1 MFPHPLTARRR
12 LVYNRVPT
20 LTGASPAEYVLRLTK
35 IELTGFKSFAL
46 PTAIETDNDILGLVG
61 PNGAGKSN
69 ILDAVHFAFGEQ
81 KPTMLRVGRVS
92 DIIFGGAKSHTRQ
105 NLARVQLTFEYFE
118 KDDEE
123 PQLAEELQLITLPEE
138 DETVDYAS
146 RPYGSEVG
154 EFEPEPETGPALDD
168 EIGVAGLDKLQPG
181 DVITLTRKAYR
192 DGLSEYSLNGKSVR
206 LSTVDRFFARFQL
219 GRYSAFS
226 INQGEVEK
234 KLLSSPRDIREWL
247 GEASGVALL
256 LRAKETVARRLQR
269 SQRNLTRISDIL
281 LTLRD
286 DVKAL
291 GEQAEDTERHNYL
304 EQQRR
309 WLAGYLARG
318 RLLSAAAK
326 AEKIR
331 GERSSHAQRLTKL
344 ETDIAARQAELEQ
357 AEREAAELLEH
368 ERQMMDELNAQR
380 DALSRQ
386 RISESVLQE
395 KQRSLTSRRD
405 EDAGRLG
412 SVEQRTGE
420 LAGRFEN
427 LQGRVTRSAGALKKT
442 GETLR
447 NAEELLLREENSVV
461 WLKDELASADKK
473 RVELEQELAV
483 TREKLAHAHHERT
496 QTDRRLAGVEK
507 EREAR
512 ASELARLKSD
522 SDQLSLDFEKK
533 EERLATEERRL
544 AEARKRYEEISNDLR
559 AAEKQLAAVNERS
572 GYMAAMKNTYEELK
586 SEFYTRDAAA
596 SPSLT
601 LTPLLDLVS
610 FDEEWADAVEL
621 ALGDVARALVLAD
634 DGGESIIDE
643 RTLHGI
649 FIAPATA
656 VSSSA
661 DAPWVSLWN
670 QLHGGAGVI
679 AALRSSLGEIAVVE
693 RSDEASA
700 LLAKHPTLAGCIIRP
715 ALTLVTRGVIRK
727 PGAPETS
734 LLFRRHAEMPR
745 VDEEVI
751 ELAAKR
757 AQLEK
762 RVQELEAERDRWA
775 SESVHWD
782 KAVRNLQMMSLDLRG
797 KLSEAISRE
806 EGIMTER
813 ERIAEEHRGLA
824 ARRDE
829 LAAQER
835 ELDTRA
841 NELTAKLKK
850 ISAEATRSSESLQ
863 STEQALD
870 ERRKEIRELEKAR
883 MKLATEHEVAETQ
896 FASLTR
902 ERENL
907 EAEHDRLSADLDS
920 AAAQLKAVS
929 DEQKELATELKKAE
943 KRIGRLEKDA
953 EKRAAEQS
961 SLTERRERITTEIQS
976 LTENRLRLETSSGDY
991 QERLWEVESEVSEI
1005 IREIHGNLGISIITM
1020 MHELAQ
1026 DAVRPAVQPADFF
1039 PRFAAAE
1046 SPAVTED
1053 VAQESAPLLDY
1064 HKLTEKQIRE
1074 ELGRIERALANLGEV
1089 NPLAPRDFCER
1100 HERLQFLTQQEQ
1112 DLKLAIEDM
1121 KEMLEKLDRQT
1132 RDRFARSLKLIE
1144 GKFNELF
1151 MRLFGGGFARFKL
1164 TEPGD
1169 LIESGVEIEVQLPNA
1184 RRQNIKALSGGER
1197 SLLFIAL
1204 FIAVHMVRPGSFCV
1218 LDEVDASLD
1227 DVNIVRLCQLLED
1240 LSQREQFL
1248 VITHNKRTMKVMQR
1262 LIGVVTQPRGISRV
1276 IEVSLKQAERYADKG
1291 AA

>member
-1 MFPHPLTARRR
+1 M
-12 LVYNRVPT
+12 
-20 LTGASPAEYVLRLTK
+20 GASPAGYVLRLTK

-69 ILDAVHFAFGEQ
+69 VLDAVHFAFGEQ
-81 KPTMLRVGRVS
+81 KPTVLRVGRLS
-92 DIIFGGAKSHTRQ
+92 DIIFGGAKSHARQ

-118 KDDEE
+118 ADGEE
-123 PQLAEELQLITLPEE
+123 PQSTDELQLITLPEE

-154 EFEPEPETGPALDD
+154 ELEPGPEEESALDD

-192 DGLSEYSLNGKSVR
+192 DGLSEYSLNGKPVR
-206 LSTVDRFFARFQL
+206 LSTVDRFFSRFQL
-219 GRYSAFS
+219 GRYAAFS

-234 KLLSSPRDIREWL
+234 KLLASPREIREWL

-256 LRAKETVARRLQR
+256 LRAKETVARRLLR
-269 SQRNLTRISDIL
+269 SKRNLTRISDIL

-291 GEQAEDTERHNYL
+291 GEQAEDTERHDYL

-318 RLLSAAAK
+318 RLLAASAR

-331 GERSSHAQRLTKL
+331 NERTGHAQRLAKI
-344 ETDIAARQAELEQ
+344 ETDISERQSELEQ
-357 AEREAAELLEH
+357 ADREAAELLQS
-368 ERQMMDELNAQR
+368 ERGMIGELNQQR
-380 DALSRQ
+380 DAISRQ
-386 RISESVLQE
+386 RIAESVLEE
-395 KQRSLTSRRD
+395 KKRSLASRRN
-405 EDAGRLG
+405 EDKARLAD
-412 SVEQRTGE
+412 VEKRTGE

-427 LQGRVTRSAGALKKT
+427 LQDRVERSAAALKET

-447 NAEELLLREENSVV
+447 NAEELLLREENTVA
-461 WLKDELASADKK
+461 WLKDELSSADKN
-473 RVELEQELAV
+473 RIELQQEIAV
-483 TREKLAHAHHERT
+483 TREKHAHAHHERT
-496 QTDRRLAGVEK
+496 HTERKLAEVEK
-507 EREAR
+507 NREAR

-533 EERLATEERRL
+533 EERLAAEERRL
-544 AEARKRYEEISNDLR
+544 AEARKRYEEVSDALR
-559 AAEKQLAAVNERS
+559 AAEKQLASVNERS

-586 SEFYTRDAAA
+586 SEFYTHEDDAA
-596 SPSLT
+596 SSLT

-621 ALGDVARALVLAD
+621 ALGDVAKALVLAD

-643 RTLHGI
+643 RSLHGI

-656 VSSSA
+656 ASA
-661 DAPWVSLWN
+661 DEDTPWVSLWG
-670 QLHGGAGVI
+670 QLHGGAEVV

-693 RSDEASA
+693 NAGEASA
-700 LLAKHPTLAGCIIRP
+700 LLAEHASLAGCIIRP
-715 ALTLVTRGVIRK
+715 ALTLVTRGLIRK
-727 PGAPETS
+727 PGAPEAT

-745 VDEEVI
+745 VDEEVV
-751 ELAAKR
+751 ELAGKR

-762 RVQELEAERDRWA
+762 QAQKLEAERDRWA
-775 SESVHWD
+775 SEAVRWD
-782 KAVRNLQMMSLDLRG
+782 KAVRNLQAMSLDLRG
-797 KLSEAISRE
+797 KLSEAASRE
-806 EGIMTER
+806 EGITTER
-813 ERIAEEHRGLA
+813 ERITEEHRSLA

-829 LAAQER
+829 LIARER
-835 ELDTRA
+835 ELDARA
-841 NELTAKLKK
+841 NELMAKLEKV
-850 ISAEATRSSESLQ
+850 SDEAARSTENLQ
-863 STEQALD
+863 STEQAL
-870 ERRKEIRELEKAR
+870 EKRRGEIRELEKAR

-896 FASLTR
+896 FASLRR

-907 EAEHDRLSADLDS
+907 EAEHDRLSSELESADV
-920 AAAQLKAVS
+920 QLKTIS
-929 DEQKELATELKKAE
+929 NEQKELAAELKKAE
-943 KRIGRLEKDA
+943 KLISRMEKDA
-953 EKRAAEQS
+953 EKQSAEQS
-961 SLTERRERITTEIQS
+961 GLTERRERIAAEIQS
-976 LTENRLRLETSSGDY
+976 LTENRQRLETSSGDY
-991 QERLWEVESEVSEI
+991 QERLWEAESEVSEI
-1005 IREIHGNLGISIITM
+1005 VREIHGNLGISIITM

-1026 DAVRPAVQPADFF
+1026 DAVRPAVQPADYF
-1039 PRFAAAE
+1039 PRFSAVE
-1046 SPAVTED
+1046 SPAVAEAP
-1053 VAQESAPLLDY
+1053 AQGSALLLDY
-1064 HKLTEKQIRE
+1064 HKLSDKQIRE
-1074 ELGRIERALANLGEV
+1074 ELGKIERALSNLGEV
-1089 NPLAPRDFCER
+1089 NPLAPRDFCEKN
-1100 HERLQFLTQQEQ
+1100 ERLQFLTQQEQ
-1112 DLKLAIEDM
+1112 DLKLAIKDM
-1121 KEMLEKLDRQT
+1121 KEMLENLDRQT

-1151 MRLFGGGFARFKL
+1151 TRLFGGGFARFKL
-1164 TEPGD
+1164 TQPDD

-1276 IEVSLKQAERYADKG
+1276 LEVSLKQAERYADKG

>member
-1 MFPHPLTARRR
+1 M
-12 LVYNRVPT
+12 
-20 LTGASPAEYVLRLTK
+20 LRLIK
-35 IELTGFKSFAL
+35 IELSGFKSFAL

-92 DIIFGGAKSHTRQ
+92 DIIFGGAKSHPRQ

-123 PQLAEELQLITLPEE
+123 PQPAEELQLITLPEE

-154 EFEPEPETGPALDD
+154 ELEPEPETGPAPDD

-181 DVITLTRKAYR
+181 DVITLARKAYR

-206 LSTVDRFFARFQL
+206 LSTVDRFFSRFQL
-219 GRYSAFS
+219 GRYAAFS

-234 KLLSSPRDIREWL
+234 KLLASPREIREWL

-256 LRAKETVARRLQR
+256 LRAKETVARRLLR
-269 SQRNLTRISDIL
+269 SRRNLTRISDIL

-318 RLLSAAAK
+318 RLLSAATK

-331 GERSSHAQRLTKL
+331 AERTSHAQRLAKL
-344 ETDIAARQAELEQ
+344 ETGIAALRAELEQ
-357 AEREAAELLEH
+357 AEREAAELLQR
-368 ERQMMDELNAQR
+368 ERGMIDQLNAQR

-386 RISESVLQE
+386 RIAESVLE
-395 KQRSLTSRRD
+395 GKKRSLTSRRD
-405 EDAGRLG
+405 EDAGRLAII
-412 SVEQRTGE
+412 EKRTGE
-420 LAGRFEN
+420 LAGRFEY
-427 LQGRVTRSAGALKKT
+427 LQEKVKRSAGALKES

-447 NAEELLLREENSVV
+447 SAEELLLREENSIA

-473 RVELEQELAV
+473 RVELQQELAV

-496 QTDRRLAGVEK
+496 HTERKLAEVEK
-507 EREAR
+507 NREAR

-533 EERLATEERRL
+533 EERLVAEERRL
-544 AEARKRYEEISNDLR
+544 AEARKRYEEVTDALR
-559 AAEKQLAAVNERS
+559 AAEKQLASVNERS

-586 SEFYTRDAAA
+586 SEFYTSDGDDTAA
-596 SPSLT
+596 PSLT

-643 RTLHGI
+643 RSLHGI
-649 FIAPATA
+649 FIAPGTA
-656 VSSSA
+656 ASASA
-661 DAPWVSLWN
+661 DTPWVSLWS
-670 QLHGGAGVI
+670 QLHGGGGVI

-693 RSDEASA
+693 SAGEANK
-700 LLAKHPTLAGCIIRP
+700 LLAENPALAGCIIRP

-727 PGAPETS
+727 PGAPKTS

-745 VDEEVI
+745 VDEEVV
-751 ELAAKR
+751 ELAARR
-757 AQLEK
+757 AQLQK

-775 SESVHWD
+775 SESVRWD

-797 KLSEAISRE
+797 KLSEAVSRE
-806 EGIMTER
+806 EGIATER
-813 ERIAEEHRGLA
+813 ERIAEEHRSLT

-841 NELTAKLKK
+841 DELTAKLEK
-850 ISAEATRSSESLQ
+850 ISAETARSSESLQ
-863 STEQALD
+863 STEQALE

-907 EAEHDRLSADLDS
+907 EAEHDRLSAEMES
-920 AAAQLKAVS
+920 AAAQLKTITV
-929 DEQKELATELKKAE
+929 EQKELALELKKTE
-943 KRIGRLEKDA
+943 KLIARLEKDA
-953 EKRAAEQS
+953 GKRAEEQS
-961 SLTERRERITTEIQS
+961 GLTGRRERITAEIQS
-976 LTENRLRLETSSGDY
+976 LTENRQKLEASSGDY
-991 QERLWEVESEVSEI
+991 QERLWEAESEVSEI

-1020 MHELAQ
+1020 MHELAR
-1026 DAVRPAVQPADFF
+1026 DAVRPAVQPADYF
-1039 PRFAAAE
+1039 PRFAAGE
-1046 SPAVTED
+1046 SPAVTGD
-1053 VAQESAPLLDY
+1053 SAQESAPLLDY
-1064 HKLTEKQIRE
+1064 HKLSEKQIRE
-1074 ELGRIERALANLGEV
+1074 ELGKIERALSNLGEV
-1089 NPLAPRDFCER
+1089 NPLAPRDFSEKN
-1100 HERLQFLTQQEQ
+1100 ERLQFLTQQEQ

-1121 KEMLEKLDRQT
+1121 KQMLENLDRQT

-1151 MRLFGGGFARFKL
+1151 TRLFGGGFARFKL
-1164 TEPGD
+1164 TEPDD

-1204 FIAVHMVRPGSFCV
+1204 FIAVHMVRTGSFCV

-1227 DVNIVRLCQLLED
+1227 DVNIVRLCQMLED

>member
-1 MFPHPLTARRR
+1 M
-12 LVYNRVPT
+12 
-20 LTGASPAEYVLRLTK
+20 LRLTK

-81 KPTMLRVGRVS
+81 KPTVLRVGRLS
-92 DIIFGGAKSHTRQ
+92 DIIFGGAKSHARQ

-118 KDDEE
+118 ADGEE
-123 PQLAEELQLITLPEE
+123 PQPTDELQLITLPEE

-154 EFEPEPETGPALDD
+154 ELEPGPEEEPALDD

-181 DVITLTRKAYR
+181 DVITLARKAYR
-192 DGLSEYSLNGKSVR
+192 DGLSEYSLNGNPVR
-206 LSTVDRFFARFQL
+206 LSTVDRFFSRFQL
-219 GRYSAFS
+219 GRYAAFS

-234 KLLSSPRDIREWL
+234 KLLASPREIREWL

-256 LRAKETVARRLQR
+256 LRAKETVARRLLR
-269 SQRNLTRISDIL
+269 SKRNLTRVSDIL

-304 EQQRR
+304 QQQRR
-309 WLAGYLARG
+309 WLAGHLARG
-318 RLLSAAAK
+318 RLLAASAK

-331 GERSSHAQRLTKL
+331 NERTGHAQRLAKL
-344 ETDIAARQAELEQ
+344 ETDIAERQSELEQ
-357 AEREAAELLEH
+357 AGREAAELLQS
-368 ERQMMDELNAQR
+368 ERGMIGELNRQR

-386 RISESVLQE
+386 RIAESVLQE
-395 KQRSLTSRRD
+395 KKRSLTARRD
-405 EDAGRLG
+405 EDARRLAE
-412 SVEQRTGE
+412 VEQCTGE

-427 LQGRVTRSAGALKKT
+427 LQEKVQRSAAALKET
-442 GETLR
+442 AETLR
-447 NAEELLLREENSVV
+447 AAEELLLREENSVA
-461 WLKDELASADKK
+461 WLKDELTSAGKN
-473 RVELEQELAV
+473 RMELQQEIAV
-483 TREKLAHAHHERT
+483 TREKLAHANHERT
-496 QTDRRLAGVEK
+496 YTEKKLAEAEK
-507 EREAR
+507 SREAR

-533 EERLATEERRL
+533 EERLASEERRL
-544 AEARKRYEEISNDLR
+544 AEARKRYEEVSDSLR
-559 AAEKQLAAVNERS
+559 AAEKQLASVNERS

-586 SEFYTRDAAA
+586 SEFYARDDAA
-596 SPSLT
+596 PSLT

-643 RTLHGI
+643 RSLHGI
-649 FIAPATA
+649 FITPATA
-656 VSSSA
+656 GSSEA
-661 DAPWVSLWN
+661 KTPWVSLWSR
-670 QLHGGAGVI
+670 LHGGAGVI

-693 RSDEASA
+693 QSGEASA
-700 LLAKHPTLAGCIIRP
+700 LLAEHPALAGCIIRP

-745 VDEEVI
+745 VDEEVV
-751 ELAAKR
+751 ELAARR
-757 AQLEK
+757 AKFEK
-762 RVQELEAERDRWA
+762 RVQELETERDRWA
-775 SESVHWD
+775 SEAVRWD
-782 KAVRNLQMMSLDLRG
+782 KAVRNLQAMSLDLRG
-797 KLSEAISRE
+797 KLSEAASRE
-806 EGIMTER
+806 EGIATER
-813 ERIAEEHRGLA
+813 ERITEELRGLT

-829 LAAQER
+829 LTAQER
-835 ELDTRA
+835 ELNARA
-841 NELTAKLKK
+841 AELTTKLEK
-850 ISAEATRSSESLQ
+850 ISAEASRSSESLQ
-863 STEQALD
+863 ATEQAL
-870 ERRKEIRELEKAR
+870 EKRRSEIRELEKAR

-896 FASLTR
+896 FASLSR

-907 EAEHDRLSADLDS
+907 ETEHGRISSELESAD
-920 AAAQLKAVS
+920 AQLKAFS
-929 DEQKELATELKKAE
+929 GEQKELAGELRKAE
-943 KRIGRLEKDA
+943 KLIGQMEKDA
-953 EKRAAEQS
+953 EKRTAEQS
-961 SLTERRERITTEIQS
+961 ALTERRERIAAEIQS
-976 LTENRLRLETSSGDY
+976 LAESRQRLETSSGDY
-991 QERLWEVESEVSEI
+991 QERLWEAESEVSEV
-1005 IREIHGNLGISIITM
+1005 IREVHGNLGISVITM

-1026 DAVRPAVQPADFF
+1026 DAVRPAVQPADYF
-1039 PRFAAAE
+1039 PRFTTAE
-1046 SPAVTED
+1046 SPAIAEEP
-1053 VAQESAPLLDY
+1053 AQESAPLLDY
-1064 HKLTEKQIRE
+1064 HKLNEKQIRE
-1074 ELGRIERALANLGEV
+1074 ELGKIERALQNLGEV
-1089 NPLAPRDFCER
+1089 NPLAPRDFCEKN
-1100 HERLQFLTQQEQ
+1100 ERLQFLAQQEQ
-1112 DLKLAIEDM
+1112 DLKLAIGDM
-1121 KEMLEKLDRQT
+1121 KEMLENLDRQT

-1151 MRLFGGGFARFKL
+1151 TRLFGGGFARFKL
-1164 TEPGD
+1164 TEPDD

-1204 FIAVHMVRPGSFCV
+1204 FIAVHMVRTGSFCV

-1227 DVNIVRLCQLLED
+1227 DVNILRLCQLLED

-1276 IEVSLKQAERYADKG
+1276 LEVSLKQAERYADKG